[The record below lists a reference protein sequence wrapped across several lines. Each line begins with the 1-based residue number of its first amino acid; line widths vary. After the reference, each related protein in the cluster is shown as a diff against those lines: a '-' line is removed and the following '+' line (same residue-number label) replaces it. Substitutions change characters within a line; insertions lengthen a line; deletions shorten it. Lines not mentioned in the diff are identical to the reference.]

1 MKILVTGG
9 AGFIGSHIVDKLT
22 EDINDVI
29 IIDNLSTGKKENL
42 NPKAKFYQADIKNFD
57 EIEKVFEQEKPEYIC
72 HQAAHASVSESVK
85 DPIYDAEN
93 NILGSINII
102 RLAVKYNIKKIVF
115 ASTGGA
121 IYGDADI
128 LPTPETYDAKPV
140 SPYGITKLAVE
151 KYLYC
156 YNFLNKLNY
165 TILRYANVY
174 GPKQDPFGEAGV
186 VAIFCQ
192 KINNNEQ
199 PIINGDGK
207 CTRDY
212 VFVKDV
218 ASANLLALKSLPA
231 DRHGEKSQNIYN
243 VGTGIQ
249 TDVNSI
255 FQNLVK
261 ISGKNMQEKH
271 GPARL
276 GDQRTS
282 AIDNSKIKQE
292 LNWEPSVKLEDGLKE
307 TYQWFVN
314 KK

>member
-9 AGFIGSHIVDKLT
+9 AGFIGSHIVNKLI
-22 EDINDVI
+22 EDNNEVI

-42 NPKAKFYQADIKNFD
+42 NSKAKFYQADIKNYE
-57 EIEKVFEQEKPEYIC
+57 EIEKVFEQENPEYIC
-72 HQAAHASVSESVK
+72 HQAAHASVPESVK
-85 DPIYDAEN
+85 DPISDAEN

-102 RLAVKYNIKKIVF
+102 RCGVKYNIKKLVF

-128 LPTPETYDAKPV
+128 LPTPENYEAKPV
-140 SPYGITKLAVE
+140 SPYGVTKLAVE

-156 YNFLNKLNY
+156 FNFLNKLNY

-174 GPKQDPFGEAGV
+174 GPRQDPFGEAGV

-192 KINNNEQ
+192 KIIDDSQ

-212 VFVKDV
+212 VFVEDI
-218 ASANLLALKSLPA
+218 ANANLLALKSN
-231 DRHGEKSQNIYN
+231 KSQNIYN

-249 TDVNSI
+249 TDVNTIS
-255 FQNLVK
+255 QNLIK
-261 ISGKNMQEKH
+261 ISGQNISEKH

-276 GDQRTS
+276 GDQKTS
-282 AIDNSKIKQE
+282 AIDSSKIKQE
-292 LNWEPSVKLEDGLKE
+292 LNWEPKIDLQTGLKE
-307 TYQWFVN
+307 TFDWFKN
-314 KK
+314 K

>member
-9 AGFIGSHIVDKLT
+9 AGFIGSHIVDKLI
-22 EDINDVI
+22 EDTNEVI

-42 NPKAKFYQADIKNFD
+42 NSKAKFYQADIKNYE

-72 HQAAHASVSESVK
+72 HQAAHASVPESVK
-85 DPIYDAEN
+85 DPISDAEN
-93 NILGSINII
+93 NILGSINIFK
-102 RLAVKYNIKKIVF
+102 LASKYNVKKIVF

-121 IYGDADI
+121 LYGDADV
-128 LPTPETYDAKPV
+128 LPTPETYEAKPV
-140 SPYGITKLAVE
+140 SPYGVSKLAAE
-151 KYLYC
+151 EYLYC
-156 YNFLNKLNY
+156 FNFLNKLNY

-192 KINNNEQ
+192 KIANNDQ

-212 VFVKDV
+212 VYVKDI
-218 ASANLLALKSLPA
+218 ANANLSALKS
-231 DRHGEKSQNIYN
+231 EKSQNIYN

-249 TDVNSI
+249 TDVNTI
-255 FQNLVK
+255 FQNLIK
-261 ISGKNMQEKH
+261 ISGRNIPEKH
-271 GPARL
+271 GPARI

-282 AIDNSKIKQE
+282 AIDSSKIKQE
-292 LNWEPSVKLEDGLKE
+292 LNWEPKVKLEDGLKE
-307 TYQWFVN
+307 TYEWFKN
-314 KK
+314 K

>member
-9 AGFIGSHIVDKLT
+9 AGFIGSHIVDKLIS
-22 EDINDVI
+22 EGNEVVVV
-29 IIDNLSTGKKENL
+29 DNLSTGKKENL
-42 NPKAKFYQADIKNFD
+42 NTQAKFYETDIKD
-57 EIEKVFEQEKPEYIC
+57 YASLEKIFNQEKPEYVC

-85 DPIYDAEN
+85 DPIHDAEN

-102 RLAVKYNIKKIVF
+102 RCAVKYNVKKIVF

-128 LPTPETYDAKPV
+128 LPTPENYDAKPV
-140 SPYGITKLAVE
+140 SPYGVTKLAAE

-156 YNFLNKLNY
+156 FNFLNKLNY

-192 KINNNEQ
+192 KIANNDQ

-212 VFVKDV
+212 VYVKDI
-218 ASANLLALKSLPA
+218 ANANLSALKS
-231 DRHGEKSQNIYN
+231 EKSQNIYN

-249 TDVNSI
+249 TDVNTI
-255 FQNLVK
+255 FQNLIK
-261 ISGKNMQEKH
+261 ISGRNIPEKH
-271 GPARL
+271 GPARI

-282 AIDNSKIKQE
+282 AIDSSKIKQE
-292 LNWEPSVKLEDGLKE
+292 LNWEPKVKLEDGLKE
-307 TYQWFVN
+307 TYEWFKN
-314 KK
+314 K